1 MTRAKSS
8 LGIVAL
14 SYRIK
19 RLSQEL
25 LGGRR
30 VLRVCLN
37 ASWLL
42 RRFAFEL
49 SCEMFGESFQKSALA
64 LSGKVLREWIPS
76 GGSVVDIGCGTG
88 RWCREAARHARQVVG
103 IDYDTSSIEAARSL
117 SPEPNIEYIVGDVT
131 RDLADRTFDV
141 GLLVHVI
148 EHIDDVD
155 SFLQSLRK
163 LIAILIVEV
172 PDFEAD
178 ALNLVR
184 KELDCPYYS
193 DGDHVREYT
202 LTILRQQ
209 LERNGWAIRYSEH
222 RGGAILAVAI
232 HDKR

>member
-8 LGIVAL
+8 LWIIAL

-30 VLRVCLN
+30 VLRFCLN

-49 SCEMFGESFQKSALA
+49 SCEMFGESFQKSTLA
-64 LSGKVLREWIPS
+64 LSGKILREWIPS

-88 RWCREAARHARQVVG
+88 RWCREAARHARHVVG

-117 SPEPNIEYIVGDVT
+117 YPEPNIEYIVGDVT

-155 SFLQSLRK
+155 SLLQALRK
-163 LIAILIVEV
+163 LISILVVEV

-178 ALNLVR
+178 CLNLVR
-184 KELDCPYYS
+184 KKLHCPYYS

-202 LTILRQQ
+202 LTILRQH

-222 RGGAILAVAI
+222 RGGAILAVAM